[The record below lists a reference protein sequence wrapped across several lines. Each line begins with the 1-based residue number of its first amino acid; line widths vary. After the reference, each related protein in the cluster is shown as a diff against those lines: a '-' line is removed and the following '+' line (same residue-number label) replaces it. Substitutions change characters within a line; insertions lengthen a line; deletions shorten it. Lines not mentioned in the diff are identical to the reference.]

1 MKKSNVKVYIVGSGL
16 VGRTLARQLAND
28 GCEVTV
34 VDKDM
39 AILDEIGNTLDVIGF
54 QGNGASYKS
63 LKELNAQ
70 DADILIAVTASDE
83 LNMLSCFTAHHMG
96 TTYTIARV
104 RDIDYAQSEQF
115 YRDEMGISMTLNPEL
130 ETASEIYRVLRF
142 PQATRIELFARGAA
156 ELVEMKVPSESL
168 MVGKTLI
175 EINQSMG
182 INLLICAIHRGE
194 DTFVPIGNTVI
205 EANDTLY
212 LTGAANEFRNS
223 FSKLRLTYKPL
234 KSVMI
239 TGRDMICYH
248 LAEKLS
254 KAGVRVTIVDP
265 DKEACENFAT
275 KLPKVSVICDDSLEY
290 FDSMSET
297 DLANT
302 DAFISITH
310 DDEFNLIASMYAETQ
325 GIGKIVAGIREKKR
339 LKVVPKKSGIS
350 TISREDVAV
359 ERILGYTRA
368 RLNASG
374 NDAVESLYR
383 LMDGQIEFA
392 EFKVKE
398 TERHLGIPLKE
409 LNIKR
414 NYLIAAIIRNGSV
427 IIPRGDDYVSLGDRV
442 VVASINNQISNLED
456 IYE

>member
-1 MKKSNVKVYIVGSGL
+1 MKKKNVKVYIIGSGL

-28 GCEVTV
+28 GCEITI

-39 AILDEIGNTLDVIGF
+39 SVLEEIGNTLDAIGF
-54 QGNGASYKS
+54 QGNGASYKT
-63 LKELNAQ
+63 LKEMNAQ

-96 TTYTIARV
+96 TPYTIARV
-104 RDIDYAQSEQF
+104 RDVDYAETERF

-130 ETASEIYRVLRF
+130 ETAREIYRVIRF

-156 ELVEMKVPSESL
+156 ELVEMPVPSDSL
-168 MVGKTLI
+168 IVGKTLI
-175 EINQSMG
+175 EINQSLG
-182 INLLICAIHRGE
+182 INLLICAVHRG
-194 DTFVPIGNTVI
+194 DDIFVPVGNTVI
-205 EANDTLY
+205 KANDTLY

-223 FSKLRLTYKPL
+223 FSKLRLNYKPL

-239 TGRDMICYH
+239 TGRDMISYH
-248 LAEKLS
+248 LADRLS
-254 KAGVRVTIVDP
+254 KSGINVTVVDP
-265 DKEACENFAT
+265 DREACDKFAE
-275 KLPKVSVICDDSLEY
+275 KLPKVNVICDDSLEY
-290 FDSMSET
+290 LDSMSDS

-310 DDEFNLIASMYAETQ
+310 DDEFNLIASMYAETL
-325 GIGKIVAGIREKKR
+325 GIGKIVAGIRAKKR
-339 LKVVPKKSGIS
+339 LKVLPKKTTIS

-368 RLNASG
+368 RLNASD

-392 EFKVKE
+392 EFKVSDNDKN
-398 TERHLGIPLKE
+398 LNIPLKN
-409 LNIKR
+409 LSLKR
-414 NYLIAAIIRNGSV
+414 NFLVAAIIRNNEV
-427 IIPRGDDYVSLGDRV
+427 IIPRGDDFISAGDHV
-442 VVASINNQISNLED
+442 VVASIKHEIGKLED

>member
-1 MKKSNVKVYIVGSGL
+1 MKKSNVKVFIVGSGL

-28 GCEVTV
+28 GCEITV
-34 VDKDM
+34 IDKDM
-39 AILDEIGNTLDVIGF
+39 SVLEEIGNTLDVIGF
-54 QGNGASYKS
+54 QGNGASYKT
-63 LKELNAQ
+63 LKEVNAQ

-104 RDIDYAQSEQF
+104 RDVDYAETERF

-130 ETASEIYRVLRF
+130 ETAREIYRVLRF
-142 PQATRIELFARGAA
+142 PQATRVELFARGAA
-156 ELVEMKVPSESL
+156 ELVEMTVPQDSL
-168 MVGKTLI
+168 LVGKKLI

-182 INLLICAIHRGE
+182 INLLICAIHRDN
-194 DTFVPIGNTVI
+194 DTFVPVGNTVI
-205 EANDTLY
+205 NANDTLY
-212 LTGAANEFRNS
+212 LTGAANEFKNS
-223 FSKLRLTYKPL
+223 FSKLRLNYKPL

-239 TGRDMICYH
+239 TGRDMISYH
-248 LAEKLS
+248 LADRLS
-254 KAGVRVTIVDP
+254 KAGVRVTVVDP
-265 DKEACENFAT
+265 DREACDRFAQN
-275 KLPKVSVICDDSLEY
+275 LPKVSVICDDSLEY
-290 FDSMSET
+290 IDSMSES

-339 LKVVPKKSGIS
+339 LKVMPEKTNIS
-350 TISREDVAV
+350 TISREDVAI

-368 RLNASG
+368 KLNASG
-374 NDAVESLYR
+374 HDAVETLYR

-392 EFKVKE
+392 EFKAKD
-398 TERHLGIPLKE
+398 TDKHLNEPLKN
-409 LNIKR
+409 LKLKR
-414 NYLIAAIIRNGSV
+414 NCLVATIIRPTEV
-427 IIPRGDDYVSLGDRV
+427 IIPRGDDVIMPGDRV
-442 VVASINNQISNLED
+442 VVASIKHQIGKLED